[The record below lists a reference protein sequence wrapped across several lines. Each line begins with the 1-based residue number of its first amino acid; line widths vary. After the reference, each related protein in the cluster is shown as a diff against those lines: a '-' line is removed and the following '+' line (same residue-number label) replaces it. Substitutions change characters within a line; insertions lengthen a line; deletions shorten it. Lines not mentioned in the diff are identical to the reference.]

1 MLTGR
6 YPWRLGSM
14 RSNFIPWSR
23 PDGLRPD
30 FDLLPR
36 RLGGGGGSSTGVGR
50 GVAVWT
56 GGTAVVTG
64 NFYGT
69 ASSGATRLAAA
80 GSFDVFVARIGAG
93 GSV

>member
-1 MLTGR
+1 MGCAPT
-6 YPWRLGSM
+6 SICS
-14 RSNFIPWSR
+14 RSGW
-23 PDGLRPD
+23 
-30 FDLLPR
+30 
-36 RLGGGGGSSTGVGR
+36 GGGGGSSTGVGR
-50 GVAVWT
+50 GVAVRT